1 MTTSTG
7 RKSNQKSVHLLLRES
22 PVLLPVFT
30 KLAEIASLNK
40 TFHAA
45 IPVALHN
52 SCRIT
57 HFDGSTAIISAASGA
72 VATKLK
78 QLLPQILTHFQ
89 PQLSQVPRSEHAN
102 ATGRLENAQNRQ
114 RDQELTGFRVEV
126 QPAMTSAW
134 PKNPGKQT
142 EPRQE
147 IPQDALLELSRRL
160 LDSPLK
166 AAVETLIKQRA
177 KDLKRTTNRTPAAR
191 KTT

>member
-1 MTTSTG
+1 MTTSTS
-7 RKSNQKSVHLLLRES
+7 RKANQKSVHLLLRES

-45 IPVALHN
+45 IPAVLHN

-57 HFDGSTAIISAASGA
+57 HFDGSTVIISAASGA

-78 QLLPQILTHFQ
+78 QLLPQILTHF
-89 PQLSQVPRSEHAN
+89 PPHFSQTPSADG
-102 ATGRLENAQNRQ
+102 GRPENAQNKQ

-126 QPAMTSAW
+126 QPALTNAW
-134 PKNPGKQT
+134 PKIPGKPP

-147 IPQDALLELSRRL
+147 IPQDTLLELSGRL
-160 LDSPLK
+160 HDSPLK
-166 AAVETLIKQRA
+166 AAVETLIKQRE
-177 KDLKRTTNRTPAAR
+177 KDLKRTTNRALAA
-191 KTT
+191 KKPT